1 MSLDNVKTTVLEEA
15 KKRAGKLLED
25 AKAEAE
31 RILSDAKAAD
41 ERARAEAVREVK
53 LRLDR
58 DSARELERC
67 QHDNR
72 LHVLA
77 AKNHAMEEVFKKV
90 SGRLRGMGETERVE
104 MVGKW
109 LAELPADVGG
119 VLKVKPE
126 MVAAYTANLDKLNQ
140 SRTGKGRF
148 TAVEGDP
155 KVLSGAVLESDAYH
169 IDCSF
174 HRRIHELRE
183 TAAGD
188 LAKVLFG
195 K

>member
-15 KKRAGKLLED
+15 KKRAGKLLAD
-25 AKAEAE
+25 ATAEAE
-31 RILSDAKAAD
+31 RILSEGKAAD
-41 ERARAEAVREVK
+41 ERARAEALREVK

-58 DSARELERC
+58 DTVRELERC

-72 LHVLA
+72 LQVLA
-77 AKNHAMEEVFKKV
+77 AKNHAIEEVFKKV
-90 SGRLRGMGETERVE
+90 SGRLRDLGEPERVA

-109 LAELPADVGG
+109 LAELPPDVGG
-119 VLKVKPE
+119 VLRVKPD
-126 MVAAYTANLDKLNQ
+126 MVAAFQADLDKLNQ
-140 SRTGKGRF
+140 SRSGKGRF
-148 TAVEGDP
+148 TGVEADP
-155 KVLSGAVLESDAYH
+155 KVLSGAVLEADAYH
-169 IDCSF
+169 VDCSF

-183 TAAGD
+183 TAAGE